1 MNFLGGSTLGMSLFK
16 TNHHDMRFGIIAN
29 PKKYAVRDPLLQI
42 QQWCATEG
50 HETLV
55 LQELTGFGGST
66 TTARYESEVDIIAD
80 ADVIIGIGG
89 DGTMLHIARLVGN
102 QGKPILGVNS
112 GRLGFLATLQQSS
125 IMEALQNISMGN
137 YELEKRSLL
146 TSVDSSGNTYHALNE
161 FVFSKRENPAMVVVE
176 AWYDGQYINRYW
188 ADGLIIATPTGSTA
202 YNLSSN
208 GPIVSP
214 IADVMILTPIC
225 PHTLTIRPLVLPADR
240 ELKIRAVSQPH
251 EVLFSYDGQ
260 VFEIAE
266 YPFEVRIIRS
276 GFSVNM
282 IQLPGQSYFDTL
294 RTKLMWGKD
303 YREIT

>member
-1 MNFLGGSTLGMSLFK
+1 MSYFK
-16 TNHHDMRFGIIAN
+16 TSHPDMRFGIIAN
-29 PKKYAVRDPLLQI
+29 PKKYAVRDPLLQM
-42 QQWCATEG
+42 QQWCESNG
-50 HETLV
+50 HEALV
-55 LQELTGFGGST
+55 LQELIDSDGDFATSMYDT
-66 TTARYESEVDIIAD
+66 EQAIIAD

-89 DGTMLHIARLVGN
+89 DGTMLHTARLVGSS
-102 QGKPILGVNS
+102 GKPILGVNS
-112 GRLGFLATLQQSS
+112 GRLGFLATLQQNG
-125 IMEALQNISMGN
+125 IIEALDNIASGN
-137 YELEKRSLL
+137 YELEQRSLL
-146 TSVDSSGNTYHALNE
+146 TSVDSSGNSYHALNE
-161 FVFSKRENPAMVVVE
+161 FVFSKRENPAMIVVE

-240 ELKIRAVSQPH
+240 ELKIRVVSQPH

-276 GFSVNM
+276 GFSVKM
-282 IQLPGQSYFDTL
+282 IQLPGHSYFDTL

>member
-1 MNFLGGSTLGMSLFK
+1 MKL
-16 TNHHDMRFGIIAN
+16 GIIAN

-42 QQWCATEG
+42 LDWCALNG
-50 HETLV
+50 HEALF
-55 LQELTGFGGST
+55 LQELADLSDLRNA
-66 TTARYESEVDIIAD
+66 TAFKTEEDVVNLS
-80 ADVIIGIGG
+80 DVIIGIGG
-89 DGTMLHIARLVGN
+89 DGTMLHIAGLVGDL
-102 QGKPILGVNS
+102 GKPILGVNS
-112 GRLGFLATLQQSS
+112 GRLGFLATLQPSG
-125 IMEALQNISMGN
+125 IAIALQNIATGN
-137 YELEKRSLL
+137 FALEQRSLL

-161 FVFSKRENPAMVVVE
+161 FLFSKRENPAMIMIE
-176 AWYDGQYINRYW
+176 AWYDGEYINRYW
-188 ADGLIIATPTGSTA
+188 ADGLIVATPTGSTA

-240 ELKIRAVSQPH
+240 ELKIRVVSQPH

-260 VFEIAE
+260 VYEIAD
-266 YPFEVRIIRS
+266 YPFEVRIKRS
-276 GFSVNM
+276 EFSVNM
-282 IQLPGQSYFDTL
+282 IQLPGHSYFDTL

>member
-1 MNFLGGSTLGMSLFK
+1 
-16 TNHHDMRFGIIAN
+16 MRFGIIAN
-29 PKKYAVRDPLLQI
+29 PKKYAVREPLQKILE
-42 QQWCATEG
+42 WCVVSG
-50 HETLV
+50 HEVLV
-55 LQELTGFGGST
+55 LDDVV
-66 TTARYESEVDIIAD
+66 ESNGIEGTSVLDSEAKIISSS
-80 ADVIIGIGG
+80 DVIIGIGG
-89 DGTMLHIARLVGN
+89 DGTMLHIAGLVGDS
-102 QGKPILGVNS
+102 GKPILGVNS
-112 GRLGFLATLQQSS
+112 GRLGFLATLQPGA
-125 IMEALQNISMGN
+125 IEEALRNIASGS
-137 YELEKRSLL
+137 YTLERRYLL
-146 TSVDSSGNTYHALNE
+146 TSVDSAGNTYHALNE
-161 FVFSKRENPAMVVVE
+161 FLFSKRENPAMIIIE
-176 AWYDGQYINRYW
+176 AWYDGEYINRYW

-214 IADVMILTPIC
+214 FADVMILTPIC

-240 ELKIRAVSQPH
+240 ELKIRVVSQPH

-260 VFEIAE
+260 VYEIAE

-282 IQLPGQSYFDTL
+282 IQLPGHSYFDTL

>member
-1 MNFLGGSTLGMSLFK
+1 
-16 TNHHDMRFGIIAN
+16 MRFGIIAN
-29 PKKYAVRDPLLQI
+29 PKKYAVRDPLLQM
-42 QQWCATEG
+42 QQWCESNG
-50 HETLV
+50 HEALV
-55 LQELTGFGGST
+55 LQELIDPDGEFKTSKYAT
-66 TTARYESEVDIIAD
+66 EEAIIAD

-89 DGTMLHIARLVGN
+89 DGTMLHTARLVGSS
-102 QGKPILGVNS
+102 GKPILGVNS
-112 GRLGFLATLQQSS
+112 GRLGFLATLQQNG
-125 IMEALQNISMGN
+125 IIEALDNIASGN
-137 YELEKRSLL
+137 YEIEQRSLL
-146 TSVDSSGNTYHALNE
+146 TSVDSSGNSYHALNE
-161 FVFSKRENPAMVVVE
+161 FVFSKRENPAMIVVE

-240 ELKIRAVSQPH
+240 ELKIRVVSQPH

-276 GFSVNM
+276 GFSVKM
-282 IQLPGQSYFDTL
+282 IQLPGHSYFDTL

>member
-1 MNFLGGSTLGMSLFK
+1 
-16 TNHHDMRFGIIAN
+16 MRFGIIAN

-42 QQWCATEG
+42 QQWCASKG
-50 HETLV
+50 HEALV
-55 LQELTGFGGST
+55 LQELIESDGSNGSSN
-66 TTARYESEVDIIAD
+66 YESEQDIIAD

-89 DGTMLHIARLVGN
+89 DGTMLHAARLIGN
-102 QGKPILGVNS
+102 SNKPILGVNS
-112 GRLGFLATLQQSS
+112 GRLGFLATLQQNG
-125 IMEALQNISMGN
+125 ITEALQNIASGN
-137 YELEKRSLL
+137 YELEQRSLL
-146 TSVDSSGNTYHALNE
+146 TSVDSSGNCYHALNE
-161 FVFSKRENPAMVVVE
+161 FVFSKRENPAMIVVE
-176 AWYDGQYINRYW
+176 AWYDGQFINRYW

-225 PHTLTIRPLVLPADR
+225 PHTLTIRPLVIPADR
-240 ELKIRAVSQPH
+240 ELKIRVVSQPH

-282 IQLPGQSYFDTL
+282 IQLPGHSYFDTL

>member
-1 MNFLGGSTLGMSLFK
+1 MQ
-16 TNHHDMRFGIIAN
+16 FGIIAN

-42 QQWCATEG
+42 QQWCESNG
-50 HETLV
+50 HRALV
-55 LQELTGFGGST
+55 MKELIDSDGSDGSSK
-66 TTARYESEVDIIAD
+66 YDSEKDIIND

-89 DGTMLHIARLVGN
+89 DGTMLHTARLVGSS
-102 QGKPILGVNS
+102 GKPILGVNS
-112 GRLGFLATLQQSS
+112 GRLGFLATLQQNG
-125 IMEALQNISMGN
+125 IIEALQNITIGN
-137 YELEKRSLL
+137 YELEQRSLL
-146 TSVDSSGNTYHALNE
+146 TAIDSISNSYHALNE
-161 FVFSKRENPAMVVVE
+161 FVFSKRENPAMIVVE
-176 AWYDGQYINRYW
+176 AWYDGQFINRYW

-240 ELKIRAVSQPH
+240 ELKIRVVSQPH

-260 VFEIAE
+260 IFEIAE

-282 IQLPGQSYFDTL
+282 IQLPGHSYFDTL

>member
-1 MNFLGGSTLGMSLFK
+1 
-16 TNHHDMRFGIIAN
+16 MRFGIIAN
-29 PKKYAVRDPLLQI
+29 PKKYAVREPLLQI
-42 QQWCATEG
+42 QRWCDAEA
-50 HETLV
+50 HDVLV
-55 LQELTGFGGST
+55 LREVIDFDGCAISSN
-66 TTARYESEVDIIAD
+66 YDSEDEIIAD

-89 DGTMLHIARLVGN
+89 DGTMLHTARLVGDT
-102 QGKPILGVNS
+102 GKPILGVNS
-112 GRLGFLATLQQSS
+112 GRLGFLATLQQTA
-125 IMEALQNISMGN
+125 IVEALQNISQGN
-137 YELEKRSLL
+137 YELEQRSLL
-146 TSVDSSGNTYHALNE
+146 TSVDSAGNTYHALNE
-161 FVFSKRENPAMVVVE
+161 FLFSKRENPAMIVLE

-240 ELKIRAVSQPH
+240 ELKIRVVSQPH

-282 IQLPGQSYFDTL
+282 IQLPGHSYFDTL

>member
-1 MNFLGGSTLGMSLFK
+1 
-16 TNHHDMRFGIIAN
+16 MRFGIIAN

-42 QQWCATEG
+42 QQWCASKG
-50 HETLV
+50 HEALV
-55 LQELTGFGGST
+55 LQELIESDGSNGSSN
-66 TTARYESEVDIIAD
+66 YGSEQDIIAD

-89 DGTMLHIARLVGN
+89 DGTMLHAARLIGN
-102 QGKPILGVNS
+102 SNKPILGVNS
-112 GRLGFLATLQQSS
+112 GRLGFLATLQQNG
-125 IMEALQNISMGN
+125 ITEALQNIASGN
-137 YELEKRSLL
+137 YELEQRSLL
-146 TSVDSSGNTYHALNE
+146 TSVDSSGNCYHALNE
-161 FVFSKRENPAMVVVE
+161 FVFSKRENPAMIVVE
-176 AWYDGQYINRYW
+176 AWYDGQFINRYW

-225 PHTLTIRPLVLPADR
+225 PHTLTIRPLVIPADR
-240 ELKIRAVSQPH
+240 ELKIRVVSQPH

-282 IQLPGQSYFDTL
+282 IQLPGHSYFDTL

>member
-1 MNFLGGSTLGMSLFK
+1 MQ
-16 TNHHDMRFGIIAN
+16 FGIIAN

-42 QQWCATEG
+42 QQWCESNG
-50 HETLV
+50 HQALV
-55 LQELTGFGGST
+55 MKELIDSDGTNGSSK
-66 TTARYESEVDIIAD
+66 YDSEEDIIND

-89 DGTMLHIARLVGN
+89 DGTMLHTARLVGSS
-102 QGKPILGVNS
+102 GKPILGVNS
-112 GRLGFLATLQQSS
+112 GRLGFLATLQQNG
-125 IMEALQNISMGN
+125 ITEALQNISTGN
-137 YELEKRSLL
+137 YELEQRSLL
-146 TSVDSSGNTYHALNE
+146 TAIDSIGNSYHALNE
-161 FVFSKRENPAMVVVE
+161 FVFSKRENPAMIVVE
-176 AWYDGQYINRYW
+176 AWYDGQFINRYW

-240 ELKIRAVSQPH
+240 ELKIRVVSQPH

-276 GFSVNM
+276 GFSVKM
-282 IQLPGQSYFDTL
+282 IQLPGHSYFDTL

>member
-1 MNFLGGSTLGMSLFK
+1 MQ
-16 TNHHDMRFGIIAN
+16 FGIIAN

-42 QQWCATEG
+42 QQWCESNG
-50 HETLV
+50 HQALV
-55 LQELTGFGGST
+55 LKRLIDSDGSNGLSN
-66 TTARYESEVDIIAD
+66 YDSEEDIIND

-89 DGTMLHIARLVGN
+89 DGTMLHTARLVGSS
-102 QGKPILGVNS
+102 GKPILGVNS
-112 GRLGFLATLQQSS
+112 GRLGFLATLQQNG
-125 IMEALQNISMGN
+125 IMEALQNISIGN
-137 YELEKRSLL
+137 YELEQRSLL
-146 TSVDSSGNTYHALNE
+146 TAIDSIGNSYHALNE
-161 FVFSKRENPAMVVVE
+161 FVFSKRENPAMIVVE
-176 AWYDGQYINRYW
+176 AWYDGQFINRYW

-240 ELKIRAVSQPH
+240 ELKIRVVSQPH

-260 VFEIAE
+260 IFEIAE

-282 IQLPGQSYFDTL
+282 IQLPGHSYFDTL

>member
-1 MNFLGGSTLGMSLFK
+1 
-16 TNHHDMRFGIIAN
+16 MRFGIIAN

-42 QQWCATEG
+42 IHWCDSER
-50 HETLV
+50 HEALV
-55 LQELTGFGGST
+55 LQKLIDFEGST
-66 TTARYESEVDIIAD
+66 TISDYESEHDIIAD

-102 QGKPILGVNS
+102 TGKPILGVNS
-112 GRLGFLATLQQSS
+112 GRLGFLATLQQSA
-125 IMEALQNISMGN
+125 ITEALQNISVGN
-137 YELEKRSLL
+137 YELEQRSLL
-146 TSVDSSGNTYHALNE
+146 TSTDSSGNTYHALNE

-240 ELKIRAVSQPH
+240 ELKIRVVSQPH

-282 IQLPGQSYFDTL
+282 IQLPGHSYFDTL

>member
-1 MNFLGGSTLGMSLFK
+1 
-16 TNHHDMRFGIIAN
+16 MRFGIIAN

-42 QQWCATEG
+42 IHWCDSER
-50 HETLV
+50 HEALV
-55 LQELTGFGGST
+55 LQKLIDFEGST
-66 TTARYESEVDIIAD
+66 TISDYESEDDIIAD

-102 QGKPILGVNS
+102 TGKPILGVNS
-112 GRLGFLATLQQSS
+112 GRLGFLATLQQSA
-125 IMEALQNISMGN
+125 ITEALQNISVGN
-137 YELEKRSLL
+137 YELEQRSLL
-146 TSVDSSGNTYHALNE
+146 TSIDSSGNTYHALNE

-240 ELKIRAVSQPH
+240 ELKIRVVSQPH

-282 IQLPGQSYFDTL
+282 IQLPGHSYFDTL